1 MTRRERIEAKLA
13 KRREWA
19 ESRSAKSEAAFNRAH
34 DLVKD
39 IPMGQPILV
48 GHYSERRHR
57 RIIERS
63 HAASFAGVDH
73 MKMAERH
80 AARADGLE
88 MQLDAIFSDDSDA
101 LERLA
106 EKVEELEAK
115 RAQRVAENKAARKEG
130 RPAPWPSYSL
140 SNLSG
145 NLRRY
150 RLRIEDMKRRAKR
163 AAQAE
168 AAPGGVLIV
177 GEDYCNVT
185 FAEKPEREIINALKA
200 AGFGWCGGCWGGYR
214 SKLPAA
220 VAAMA
225 EGEVGLHEPEH
236 NWD

>member
-1 MTRRERIEAKLA
+1 MTRRERLEAKLA

-19 ESRSAKSEAAFNRAH
+19 ASREAKRDAAFQRAH

-48 GHYSERRHR
+48 GHHSERHHR
-57 RIIERS
+57 RTIERS
-63 HAASFAGVDH
+63 EAAGFAGIEH
-73 MKMAERH
+73 SKMAERH
-80 AARADGLE
+80 RQKAGGLD
-88 MQLDAIFSDDSDA
+88 MQLDAIFSDDADA
-101 LERLA
+101 LERLS

-150 RLRIEDMKRRAKR
+150 RLRIEDVKRRAKR

-185 FAEKPEREIINALKA
+185 FAEKPERAIIEALKA

-225 EGEVGLHEPEH
+225 EGER
-236 NWD
+236 